1 MNSGKSGQQVRT
13 SMKTMDIVGAF
24 LSLTWAI
31 LLIFALQEGGKAY
44 EWNSGVIIGTLVSG
58 IAMLIVFALWEWWA
72 YRHTSTDSL
81 FPVGL
86 LKRSVV
92 VLLFL

>member
-1 MNSGKSGQQVRT
+1 MPGGSSREQVKAKLKRT
-13 SMKTMDIVGAF
+13 DIFGAF
-24 LSLTWAI
+24 LSLAWAI
-31 LLIFALQEGGKAY
+31 LLVFALQEGGKAY
-44 EWNSGVIIGTLVSG
+44 EWSSGAIIGPLVSG
-58 IAMLIVFALWEWWA
+58 VVVLFGFAAWEWYT
-72 YRHTSTDSL
+72 YRHTNIDSL